1 MAKERLLKLG
11 YFNLNT
17 PSKKISLVLLLENF
31 NIQSPSS
38 SDLLVVTDALEVLF
52 KAKEVP

>member
-11 YFNLNT
+11 YFNMNT
-17 PSKKISLVLLLENF
+17 PPRKSLVLLLENF
-31 NIQSPSS
+31 DIQSPSS
-38 SDLLVVTDALEVLF
+38 SDLLVVTDAVEVLF